1 MDGDSA
7 ASVLVVDDDPVS
19 LMMLAHVTRRAGYD
33 VAEATSVASALELLE
48 ARSFDLVISDYVMP
62 EASGLDLLE
71 ALPDSN
77 VPFVLLTGVVE
88 SDDLHDERVA
98 GVAAYL
104 TKPFASAALNEL
116 LEELL
121 GNSA

>member
-1 MDGDSA
+1 MDGDVA

-33 VAEATSVASALELLE
+33 VSEATSVATALELLE
-48 ARSFDLVISDYVMP
+48 AQPFDLIISDYVMP
-62 EASGLDLLE
+62 EATGLDLLE
-71 ALPDSN
+71 ALPDAD

-88 SDDLHDERVA
+88 SDDLDDDRVD

-104 TKPFASAALNEL
+104 TKPFASAELNAL
-116 LEELL
+116 LERLL
-121 GNSA
+121 GND